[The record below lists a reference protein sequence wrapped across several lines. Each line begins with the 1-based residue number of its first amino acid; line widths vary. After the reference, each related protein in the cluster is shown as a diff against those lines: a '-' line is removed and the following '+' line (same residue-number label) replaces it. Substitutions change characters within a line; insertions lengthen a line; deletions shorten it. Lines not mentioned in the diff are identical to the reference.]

1 MNRKRIGPLD
11 LAAAI
16 ILCGAIGTRILFAA
30 APASFD
36 TPPADVA
43 PGTVKMTR
51 DVIAPPGEAAR
62 KPGLTS
68 SNPLWAVPLSSL
80 TATRE
85 RPIFLPSRR
94 PYASPVA
101 AARQHVE
108 PVKPPPPAQPARPL
122 LALVATVIG
131 DSQSMAVFSDTT
143 TGDTIRLRIEEG
155 HAGWILRSV
164 KGREAKLQKDGEIAI
179 LALPPHDSGASTDTA
194 AVSPA
199 PVPIPLPAHLLVRAP
214 ARRP

>member
-1 MNRKRIGPLD
+1 MNRKRIGSLD

-43 PGTVKMTR
+43 PRTVKMTP
-51 DVIAPPGEAAR
+51 DVIAPPSEAAR

-94 PYASPVA
+94 PYAPPVA
-101 AARQHVE
+101 AAPQRVE
-108 PVKPPPPAQPARPL
+108 PAKPPPPAQPARPL

-131 DSQSMAVFSDTT
+131 DSQSLAVFADTT
-143 TGDTIRLRIEEG
+143 TGNTIRLRIEEG

-164 KGREAKLQKDGEIAI
+164 KGREAKLQKNGEIAI
-179 LALPPHDSGASTDTA
+179 LALPPRDSGASPDTA
-194 AVSPA
+194 GLSPA
-199 PVPIPLPAHLLVRAP
+199 PVPTPLPADLLARLP
-214 ARRP
+214 ARRR